1 MIQRK
6 ALTIIRWSNPKFKA
20 SEGWLQKFILRN
32 SLVLRHHTSIQQKL
46 PAALEQK
53 LAAMMDKV
61 KTLREC
67 HNFPDD
73 VIVNMDE
80 TPIFFD
86 MQRAYTV
93 HRKGSREVSIRGT
106 KGGKKRVTFVVS
118 CAASGKMLKPMII
131 FKGKTARTVRDV
143 DHRSSEVFVTH
154 QDKSWMDKSL
164 MLRWVEDVLLKHTE
178 GKHCLLVLDAFRA
191 HITDSVT

>member
-6 ALTIIRWSNPKFKA
+6 ALTIIGRSNPKFKA
-20 SEGWLQKFILRN
+20 SEGWLQKFMLRN
-32 SLVLRHHTSIQQKL
+32 SLVLRRHTSVQQKL

-61 KTLREC
+61 KTLRER

-73 VIVNMDE
+73 LIVNMDE

-93 HRKGSREVSIRGT
+93 HQKGSREE
-106 KGGKKRVTFVVS
+106 GGKKRVTFVVS
-118 CAASGKMLKPMII
+118 CAASSKMLEPMII
-131 FKGKTARTVRDV
+131 FKGKTARAVRDV

-154 QDKSWMDKSL
+154 QDKSWMDESL
-164 MLRWVEDVLLKHTE
+164 MLRWVKDVLLKHTE